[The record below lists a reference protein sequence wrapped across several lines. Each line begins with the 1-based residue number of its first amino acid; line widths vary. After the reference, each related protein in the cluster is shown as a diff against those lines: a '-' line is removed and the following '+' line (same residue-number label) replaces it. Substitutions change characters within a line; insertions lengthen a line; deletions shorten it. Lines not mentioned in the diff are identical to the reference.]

1 MYTCDDHSASSAH
14 TLKYPCHAA
23 PRHNSLALGLFGFV
37 KTGWLISILVI
48 KVNHQVLV
56 IRLFFSRRIL
66 TDFSYNA
73 FRCSGTGER
82 VAEYSLFR
90 RVFSKIEMEQL
101 FGLALQGLL
110 PDVLEGGT
118 YTFSEHRQ

>member
-1 MYTCDDHSASSAH
+1 M
-14 TLKYPCHAA
+14 
-23 PRHNSLALGLFGFV
+23 GLFGFV
-37 KTGWLISILVI
+37 KAGWLVSIFII
-48 KVNHQVLV
+48 KVMHQVLV
-56 IRLFFSRRIL
+56 IQLFLLRRIL
-66 TDFSYNA
+66 SDFSYNA
-73 FRCSGTGER
+73 FRCIRCSGTGER

-110 PDVLEGGT
+110 PDVLEGET